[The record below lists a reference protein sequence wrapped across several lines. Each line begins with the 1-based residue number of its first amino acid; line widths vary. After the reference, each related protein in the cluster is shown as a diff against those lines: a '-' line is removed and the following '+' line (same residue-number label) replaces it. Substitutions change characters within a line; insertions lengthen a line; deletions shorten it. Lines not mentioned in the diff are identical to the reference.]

1 MKIVIK
7 KASNDEYYWNLI
19 SKNNKVVNTSV
30 PEFFKTRQG
39 AKKNI
44 WLTFWGILISYIN
57 PHSNILKTKKMD
69 TAEEF
74 LNSWLETHEVTEW
87 DAEKACELA
96 NDYAAYCLEVRPQH
110 PPGQG

>member
-30 PEFFKTRQG
+30 PEFFNTRQG

-44 WLTFWGILISYIN
+44 WRTFWGILFSFIYIEPN
-57 PHSNILKTKKMD
+57 K
-69 TAEEF
+69 
-74 LNSWLETHEVTEW
+74 
-87 DAEKACELA
+87 
-96 NDYAAYCLEVRPQH
+96 
-110 PPGQG
+110 PG